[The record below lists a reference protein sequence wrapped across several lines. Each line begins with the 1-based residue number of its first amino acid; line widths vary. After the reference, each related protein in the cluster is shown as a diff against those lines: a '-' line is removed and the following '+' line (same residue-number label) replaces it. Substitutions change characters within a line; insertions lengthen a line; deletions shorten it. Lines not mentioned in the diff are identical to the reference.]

1 MNHATYHTPDAPPKV
16 YPCIAGEI
24 PGTVD
29 LLNAAGRAVV
39 TGLPLGSA
47 DEPAPARAYA
57 LLVEAP
63 AKPAPR
69 LRAKSKTKDSVET
82 APEPEAESDP
92 AP

>member
-39 TGLPLGSA
+39 TGLPLASD
-47 DEPAPARAYA
+47 DEPAPAKAYA

-63 AKPAPR
+63 AKPAPP
-69 LRAKSKTKDSVET
+69 LRTKAKTKPLAET
-82 APEPEAESDP
+82 TPEPESD
-92 AP
+92 AAL